1 MPDARVPP
9 PKPDDGVPS
18 TDAPESQP
26 DDFQLEVS
34 DLRGQARA
42 GGSSMDGD
50 SAAPWYR
57 QRVQVPRPLVIAT
70 LVVMLGLILLV
81 TTPIGSAL
89 RVFGPRPTPTSGA
102 IVQIVYPTAPPPTV
116 TPYPTPTLIAPAV
129 GSVPANCPP
138 GAALVDF
145 APTAIIPGVGG
156 GDVWVVGLV
165 GPSGNATSGQRATAK
180 IGGPQAINSAYTSA
194 GWPIQMMV
202 LARTDFAQTVTITGH
217 DLRTRYSL
225 WFSPDSNQPDAIA
238 EAAPAAT
245 IDFSDYG
252 SLGGTSGGQWK
263 IWFGVLYLPGAGCY
277 TLQAN
282 WPGDGWVVN
291 FAAGR

>member
-1 MPDARVPP
+1 MSDARIPP
-9 PKPDDGVPS
+9 SDDGAHVA
-18 TDAPESQP
+18 DAPEDHP
-26 DDFQLEVS
+26 DDFELEVS
-34 DLRGQARA
+34 DLRGDTQAGESSVKA
-42 GGSSMDGD
+42 GG
-50 SAAPWYR
+50 ATPWYR
-57 QRVQVPRPLVIAT
+57 QQVQVPRPLVVAT
-70 LVVMLGLILLV
+70 LAVMLGLILLLA
-81 TTPIGSAL
+81 TPIGSAFRTL
-89 RVFGPRPTPTSGA
+89 GAHPTPTAGS
-102 IVQIVYPTAPPPTV
+102 IVQIVYPTAPLPTV

-138 GAALVDF
+138 GDPLVDF

-156 GDVWVVGLV
+156 GDVWAVGLV
-165 GPSGNATSGQRATAK
+165 GPDGKAISGQHATAK
-180 IGGPQAINSAYTSA
+180 IGGPQPINSAFTSA

-202 LARTDFAQTVTITGH
+202 LARTDFAQTVTITGR
-217 DLRTRYSL
+217 DLRTGYDL
-225 WFSPDSNQPDAIA
+225 WFSPDSNNPNDVA
-238 EAAPAAT
+238 EAAPIAT

>member
-1 MPDARVPP
+1 MSDARIPP
-9 PKPDDGVPS
+9 SDDGAHVA
-18 TDAPESQP
+18 DAPEDHP

-34 DLRGQARA
+34 DLRGHAQA
-42 GGSSMDGD
+42 GKSSADGD
-50 SAAPWYR
+50 SATPWY
-57 QRVQVPRPLVIAT
+57 QQSAQVPRPLVVAT
-70 LVVMLGLILLV
+70 LAVMLGLILLLA
-81 TTPIGSAL
+81 TPIGSAL
-89 RVFGPRPTPTSGA
+89 RTLGAKPTPTSGA

-252 SLGGTSGGQWK
+252 SLGGTSDGQWK